1 MIDYSEYNLLFILFL
16 AGGVA
21 GGVLPFRGGNIP
33 PLHVTIS
40 NAILC
45 GFLGIVGGGI
55 SSYVLPGQNIIMLA
69 SGVCCSCGVS
79 LFSNEEIKIFLR
91 NILQQIVKLVLTKFT
106 SKQASK

>member
-33 PLHVTIS
+33 PLPVTIS

-55 SSYVLPGQNIIMLA
+55 SSYVLPEQNNIIMLA
-69 SGVCCSCGVS
+69 SGVCCSCSVS
-79 LFSNEEIKIFLR
+79 LFTNEEIKLFLR
-91 NILQQIVKLVLTKFT
+91 NISQNIVRLVLTKF
-106 SKQASK
+106 KL

>member
-21 GGVLPFRGGNIP
+21 GGVLPLRDGHIP
-33 PLHVTIS
+33 PLPVIIS

-45 GFLGIVGGGI
+45 GFFGIVGGGI
-55 SSYVLPGQNIIMLA
+55 SSYFLPIQNNIIMLA

-79 LFSNEEIKIFLR
+79 LFSNEEIKLFLR
-91 NILQQIVKLVLTKFT
+91 NILRKIVTLVLTKF
-106 SKQASK
+106 KL